1 VRFILAVKIL
11 LFTVI
16 VPGSVTLYFPYSML
30 VRSAGGLH
38 PANWPIALPAGA
50 LVAVGL
56 LIYLRCAWDFATE
69 GLGTPAPIDPPKH
82 LVVTGLY
89 RRTRNPMYQGVAL
102 LLFAECLLFLDSG
115 LSVYAGVITLVFHL
129 HVVLFEEP
137 ALGARFGS
145 AYADYCRKVP
155 RWGFAAQP
163 FSIDGD

>member
-1 VRFILAVKIL
+1 MRFILVVKIL

-16 VPGSVTLYFPYSML
+16 VPGSVTLYLPYSML

-38 PANWPIALPAGA
+38 PADLPIALPAGV

-56 LIYLRCAWDFATE
+56 LVYLRCAWDFATA

-89 RRTRNPMYQGVAL
+89 RWTRNPMYQGVIL

-115 LSVYAGVITLVFHL
+115 LSVYAGFIALVFHL
-129 HVVLFEEP
+129 YVVLFEEP
-137 ALGARFGS
+137 ALRARFGF
-145 AYADYCRKVP
+145 AYADYCREVP
-155 RWGFAAQP
+155 RWGFAAKP
-163 FSIDGD
+163 FSTDAA